1 MASSA
6 PAAPSS
12 TPPARRRAP
21 VPTVTLNST
30 HEMPL
35 VGLGTWQAP
44 VGVVGAAVADAISRR
59 GYAHVDCAAAYA
71 NEEEVGDALRDAMAS
86 GAIARESLFVTSK
99 LWNDRRRPRDVR
111 AGLEQTLRDLKL
123 DYLDLYLIH
132 WPVVWRR
139 GTLMQR
145 DGDAS
150 IAECW
155 RALEALVD
163 EGKSRSIGVSN
174 FDEAQLEELM
184 RTARIAPAVN
194 QIERHPKLPQDALV
208 RYCQERGIVV
218 TAYSPL
224 ARGGALFAD
233 PVVSDIAEKHSVA
246 PAQVLLRWSV
256 QRGVV
261 VVPKSVTQ
269 SRIEAN
275 ADLWGFELDAS
286 DVEALSTLEDGES
299 VVASPWGT
307 KQKKNVVLR
316 PLLTAIMWPVSKIVR
331 VDVQRMGRSGF
342 WRWAWSE
349 GE

>member
-1 MASSA
+1 MIKQREQEACGEVGQSTVGEKTFEERRAQQNKEAKGATRKLQAEGGASLNKMIFFSQG
-6 PAAPSS
+6 PAGQMTMIANGDHDGIPSS
-12 TPPARRRAP
+12 STAQTHSFHDHGADVAR
-21 VPTVTLNST
+21 LI
-30 HEMPL
+30 
-35 VGLGTWQAP
+35 
-44 VGVVGAAVADAISRR
+44 AIDQEQER
-59 GYAHVDCAAAYA
+59 
-71 NEEEVGDALRDAMAS
+71 
-86 GAIARESLFVTSK
+86 SLHQ
-99 LWNDRRRPRDVR
+99 
-111 AGLEQTLRDLKL
+111 AGL
-123 DYLDLYLIH
+123 
-132 WPVVWRR
+132 
-139 GTLMQR
+139 
-145 DGDAS
+145 
-150 IAECW
+150 
-155 RALEALVD
+155 
-163 EGKSRSIGVSN
+163 
-174 FDEAQLEELM
+174 EAQLEELM

-261 VVPKSVTQ
+261 VVPKSVTP

-275 ADLWGFELDAS
+275 AGLWGFELDAS